1 MTFHL
6 VDMDIFV
13 KVTNLIT
20 SKNNIYSLFLALFL
34 GFVQPFEPGTLNRL
48 TILSFVLYLLWIIK
62 IFSFIEHNLCHLFC
76 DHDNYIIQVKEIFF
90 KIQLTFQWHIVVHG
104 FCSLCT
110 LIF

>member
-1 MTFHL
+1 MTFSL

-48 TILSFVLYLLWIIK
+48 TILSLVDHIKLCIIPFVDYQ
-62 IFSFIEHNLCHLFC
+62 
-76 DHDNYIIQVKEIFF
+76 DFF
-90 KIQLTFQWHIVVHG
+90 FLRA
-104 FCSLCT
+104 
-110 LIF
+110 